1 MAKTKKAEETTGI
14 RFGLRKKI
22 VFPTVGLLALT
33 ICVILGIILVLFSK
47 NTEELSAK
55 VMIETNMEYANSI
68 QGRLNAAMDS
78 AKSLAPVFEQDGRVS
93 DRASD
98 EALLK
103 FIFEEKDGIFG
114 IFTGYEPNA
123 FDGRDAEYVNSEYSD
138 ETGRFISYVH
148 DSDSGAMIEPL
159 TGYESEAYYQAPKKT
174 MKETITDPYQY
185 VANGVEETLATMV
198 VPLTRDGG
206 FIGVVGMDILV
217 DSLVADLKAATLY
230 DTGYLFMADSTATVF
245 CHPNEDF
252 VGQSL
257 YDMMTEEHNSLIEQA
272 LSTGKMVQFDE
283 YSATAGVERKYI
295 ISPVS
300 VGSSYWLVGSA
311 VPAAEINA
319 AGNRILMIALSVGIA
334 GAIIAAATILAIVSR
349 ITKPIGLLA
358 KAAEAIEIG
367 QIDSSI
373 SESLDKIN
381 SKDEIGLLAGSISKA
396 VDAIERV
403 ASDVEKL
410 SNGAARNDLSVRID
424 TSVHRGIYQEIM
436 RVCNGIF
443 AQISEVLCNINTA
456 AEQVSIGAS
465 QVSNGAQGL
474 AAGSTE
480 QASSIG
486 ELTVSIKKI
495 AEQAEENSSNLQLAM
510 EYVRQA
516 GVGVNKGNEYMSH
529 LTQAM
534 EEIGNSSDQIV
545 NVTKVIEDIAF
556 QTNILALNAAIEAA
570 RAGSAGKGFAV
581 VADEVRSL
589 AGKSAEAAK
598 QTEELIQNSTATVA
612 RGTQITAQTAQVLKD
627 VGESAVKVTESF
639 TKIGRA
645 TAEQT
650 EAIEQIK
657 QGLDQVSSVVQ
668 TNAATAEENSATSE
682 EMSAQAVMLR
692 SEVGKFKLTDERGS
706 LDIALYQPSDSTGL
720 PASQTATEMSLDFG
734 QH

>member
-1 MAKTKKAEETTGI
+1 MAKTKRAEETTGI
-14 RFGLRKKI
+14 KFGLRKKI
-22 VFPTVGLLALT
+22 MFPTVGLLALT

-68 QGRLNAAMDS
+68 QGSLNAGMDS
-78 AKSLAPVFEQDGRVS
+78 AKSLAPVFEQAGRTT
-93 DRASD
+93 DRAAD

-114 IFTGYEPNA
+114 IFTCYEPNA

-148 DSDSGAMIEPL
+148 DSDSGVMIEPL
-159 TGYESEAYYQAPKKT
+159 IDYESEAYYQAPKKT

-198 VPLTRDGG
+198 VPLTRDGS

-217 DSLVADLKAATLY
+217 DSLVVDLKAATLY
-230 DTGYLFMADSTATVF
+230 DTGYLFMTDSTATVF
-245 CHPNEDF
+245 CHPDEAF

-257 YDMMTEEHNSLIEQA
+257 YDMMSEEHNSLIDQA
-272 LSTGKMVQFDE
+272 LSTGKTVQFDE
-283 YSATAGVERKYI
+283 RSAATGIEKKYI

-300 VGSSYWLVGSA
+300 VGGSYWLVGSA
-311 VPAAEINA
+311 VPTAEINA
-319 AGNRILMIALSVGIA
+319 AGNRILMIALAVGIA

-349 ITKPIGLLA
+349 IIKPVGLLA

-373 SESLDKIN
+373 SESLDKIK

-410 SNGAARNDLSVRID
+410 SKSAARNDLSIRID
-424 TSVHRGIYQEIM
+424 TSVHSGIYQEIM

-443 AQISEVLCNINTA
+443 AQINEVLYNINTA
-456 AEQVSIGAS
+456 SEQVSIGAS

-480 QASSIG
+480 QASSIE
-486 ELTVSIKKI
+486 ELTVSIKRI
-495 AEQAEENSSNLQLAM
+495 AEQAEENSSNLQLAT

-516 GVGVNKGNEYMSH
+516 GVGVNKGNEYMSN

-534 EEIGNSSDQIV
+534 EEIGNSSAQIV

-598 QTEELIQNSTATVA
+598 QTEELIQNSTATVS

-650 EAIEQIK
+650 NAIEQIK
-657 QGLDQVSSVVQ
+657 LGLDQVSAVVQ

-682 EMSAQAVMLR
+682 EMSAQAAMLR
-692 SEVGKFKLTDERGS
+692 NEVGKFKLTEERSG
-706 LDIALYQPSDSTGL
+706 LDTALYQPSDSACFT
-720 PASQTATEMSLDFG
+720 ASQSEMPLDFG
-734 QH
+734 KY